1 MNSSTARYLQG
12 LATLAPR
19 HVAKG
24 RSSGHQQEQ
33 YELVAAPPLPGRTT
47 QTESRASVGHAQLHV
62 RWDRVSVLLA
72 LVAVLAMV
80 VAHSVVLAV
89 RDDPPAPAATTAP
102 IQAATPPIQATEQQ
116 ATAQHACPAATTEV
130 VRTAPA
136 VRDQAAASS
145 RTVALTFDDGPGPA
159 TPHVL
164 DVLQRAGV
172 PATFFVIG
180 QDAAANP
187 EMLRRI
193 VADGHVLGDHTW
205 SHHIPRASTGW
216 KASKLARD
224 IERTRRVILDATGL
238 QPCLFRPAG
247 GIVKGAESVTR
258 AAGLSMVLW
267 SVDTRDWSVP
277 STDDKKF
284 ASVIRKR
291 AALGLTQEH
300 PVILLHDGG
309 GNREATVA
317 ALQEIINDYRAQG
330 YRFVTLDQPTG
341 EG

>member
-1 MNSSTARYLQG
+1 M
-12 LATLAPR
+12 
-19 HVAKG
+19 
-24 RSSGHQQEQ
+24 
-33 YELVAAPPLPGRTT
+33 
-47 QTESRASVGHAQLHV
+47 
-62 RWDRVSVLLA
+62 
-72 LVAVLAMV
+72 AVLAIV
-80 VAHSVVLAV
+80 VAHTVVIAV
-89 RDDPPAPAATTAP
+89 RDPRAPAATAAP
-102 IQAATPPIQATEQQ
+102 IQAADHP
-116 ATAQHACPAATTEV
+116 ATTQHKCSAPATGV

-136 VRDQAAASS
+136 VRDQADTSS

-172 PATFFVIG
+172 HATFFVIG

-193 VADGHVLGDHTW
+193 VAGGHVLGDHTW
-205 SHHIPRASTGW
+205 SHHIPKASTGW
-216 KASKLARD
+216 KANKLARE
-224 IERTRRVILDATGL
+224 IVRTRRVILDATGL

-277 STDDKKF
+277 SKDDNKKF

-317 ALQEIINDYRAQG
+317 ALQEIINDYRAHG
-330 YRFVTLDQPTG
+330 YRFVTLDQSG
-341 EG
+341 SEGN

>member
-1 MNSSTARYLQG
+1 
-12 LATLAPR
+12 
-19 HVAKG
+19 
-24 RSSGHQQEQ
+24 
-33 YELVAAPPLPGRTT
+33 VAAPPLPGRTT
-47 QTESRASVGHAQLHV
+47 QTATRASVGRARLHV

-72 LVAVLAMV
+72 LIAVLTMV

-89 RDDPPAPAATTAP
+89 RGDPPAPAAKTAP
-102 IQAATPPIQATEQQ
+102 IQATDQQ
-116 ATAQHACPAATTEV
+116 AKAQHVCPAATTGV

-136 VRDQAAASS
+136 VRDPAAAAS

-159 TPHVL
+159 TPQVL

-172 PATFFVIG
+172 HATFFVIG
-180 QDAAANP
+180 QDAAAHP

-193 VADGHVLGDHTW
+193 VAGGHVLGDHTW
-205 SHHIPRASTGW
+205 SHHIPKASTGW
-216 KASKLARD
+216 KASKLARE
-224 IERTRRVILDATGL
+224 IVRTRRVILDATGL

-277 STDDKKF
+277 SKDDNNKF

-291 AALGLTQEH
+291 AALGLTEEH

-317 ALQEIINDYRAQG
+317 ALQEIINDYRAHG
-330 YRFVTLDQPTG
+330 YRFVTLDQPG
-341 EG
+341 SEGN

>member
-1 MNSSTARYLQG
+1 
-12 LATLAPR
+12 
-19 HVAKG
+19 
-24 RSSGHQQEQ
+24 
-33 YELVAAPPLPGRTT
+33 VAATPLPGRTT
-47 QTESRASVGHAQLHV
+47 QTTGRASVGRAQLHV

-72 LVAVLAMV
+72 LIAVLAMV
-80 VAHSVVLAV
+80 VAHTVVLAV
-89 RDDPPAPAATTAP
+89 RGDPRVPAAKTAP
-102 IQAATPPIQATEQQ
+102 IQATDQQ
-116 ATAQHACPAATTEV
+116 AKVQHECPEPTTGV
-130 VRTAPA
+130 VRSAPA
-136 VRDQAAASS
+136 VLDQAAAPS

-172 PATFFVIG
+172 RATFFIIG

-193 VADGHVLGDHTW
+193 VAGGNALGDHTW
-205 SHHIPRASTGW
+205 SHHIPKASTGW
-216 KASKLARD
+216 KASKLARE
-224 IERTRRVILDATGL
+224 IQRTRRVILDTTGL
-238 QPCLFRPAG
+238 QPCLFRPPG
-247 GIVKGAESVTR
+247 GVVKGAESVTR
-258 AAGLSMVLW
+258 AAGLSIVLW

-277 STDDKKF
+277 SKDDRKF

-317 ALQEIINDYRAQG
+317 ALQEIINDYRAHG
-330 YRFVTLDQPTG
+330 YRFVTLDQPASG
-341 EG
+341 GN